1 MRNHDGGR
9 YTGRM
14 SLPPPDQPTGRS
26 ANPARIMLNS
36 PLAAAARARVYHQR
50 TRQRPRERCLRVL
63 AAVGA
68 LVVHLLFLFA
78 FVLGPAYELKL
89 PPESAQQFLQVR
101 LIEPPEPPP
110 PPPVRGTPPKERG
123 PRHQGRSSRPTPSSE
138 RSAYTQAVMAVQPA
152 PASAPPAIAKATK
165 PRAPAPKP
173 VAAPPPPVSLPQP
186 APTPELQ
193 PIPLAGEPPSVT
205 LPTPALQPPVPPKF
219 QPESVRKPQLE
230 GKQPLPPP
238 ASLALPE
245 VSAPSSPPITVS
257 SIALNAEVP
266 QSSSPASVTPARA
279 QPPAAPPVPELQPIP
294 LPAQPSPSVNLQAQL
309 SAPAPTVPTEKP
321 QVQAPT
327 VDVAEAELEAVPLT
341 PAVPAQMVPAAPAVK
356 IDVAD
361 TAPKTAVQPS
371 IERPQLSA
379 PPAVSTAAA
388 AAAATASKAA
398 QAPSRDTTEQPATHE
413 TTPSPGDV
421 DSGRDVSRA
430 PDATPQGSDTA
441 IPGEPNGATVAP
453 ENAGSN
459 TAAAQ
464 PTTGQGSDKGG
475 SKQQGIGQPGGNRPG
490 ADQGSLAAGALQGQV
505 GGYVQLKPRG
515 DTEVMSHGTPNIGYR
530 PTRFEQDWA
539 PEGESSIDT
548 ALRHAVEKT
557 TVKHTF
563 HLPRGVRVECA
574 VMPLLPMS
582 LLGCRNPDPPPKPVD
597 AKVYERMHLA
607 PANPLAP
614 PAPIS
619 SAAAPA
625 PMIKVD
631 NSAECAA
638 ARVAGSPPPP
648 GCEGILLPVKPAGPA
663 SSASSWVPASDQF
676 H

>member
-1 MRNHDGGR
+1 
-9 YTGRM
+9 M
-14 SLPPPDQPTGRS
+14 SSPTPDQPSGRS

-36 PLAAAARARVYHQR
+36 PLAAAMRARVYHQR
-50 TRQRPRERCLRVL
+50 TRQRPRDGKLRIL

-68 LVVHLLFLFA
+68 LLVHLLFLFA

-89 PPESAQQFLQVR
+89 PPESPQQFLQVR

-123 PRHQGRSSRPTPSSE
+123 PRHQGRSTRPTPASE
-138 RSAYTQAVMAVQPA
+138 RSAYTQAVVEAQPP
-152 PASAPPAIAKATK
+152 PAAAPPVIAKAK
-165 PRAPAPKP
+165 PHAPAPKP

-186 APTPELQ
+186 SPTPELQ
-193 PIPLAGEPPSVT
+193 PVPLAAEPPSVT

-230 GKQPLPPP
+230 GNQPLVPP

-266 QSSSPASVTPARA
+266 KTTSPASVMPARA
-279 QPPAAPPVPELQPIP
+279 QLPAAPPVPELQPVP

-309 SAPAPTVPTEKP
+309 SVPAPAVPAERP
-321 QVQAPT
+321 QVQVPAI
-327 VDVAEAELEAVPLT
+327 DVAEAELEAVPLSRS
-341 PAVPAQMVPAAPAVK
+341 APAQAAPAAPTVK
-356 IDVAD
+356 IDIAD
-361 TAPKTAVQPS
+361 AAAKAAVQPS
-371 IERPQLSA
+371 IERPQLSTPATVPTA
-379 PPAVSTAAA
+379 PIST
-388 AAAATASKAA
+388 AATASKAA
-398 QAPSRDTTEQPATHE
+398 QAPSPSPDTAEQAAHE
-413 TTPSPGDV
+413 STPSPADV
-421 DSGRDVSRA
+421 DTGRDVSSA
-430 PDATPQGSDTA
+430 PEATPQGSDTA
-441 IPGEPNGATVAP
+441 KPGEPDGALVAP
-453 ENAGSN
+453 ENASSSA
-459 TAAAQ
+459 AAAQ
-464 PTTGQGSDKGG
+464 PTVGKPSGKGV
-475 SKQQGIGQPGGNRPG
+475 SKQQGHGQPGGNRPG
-490 ADQGSLAAGALQGQV
+490 ADQGTLAAGAQQGAP
-505 GGYVQLKPRG
+505 GSYVQLKPRG
-515 DTEVMSHGTPNIGYR
+515 ETEIMNHGAPNIGYR
-530 PTRFEQDWA
+530 PTRFDQDWA

-607 PANPLAP
+607 PARPLAP
-614 PAPIS
+614 PLPASPSS
-619 SAAAPA
+619 SAAAA
-625 PMIKVD
+625 PMVKID
-631 NSAECAA
+631 NSAECAV

-648 GCEGILLPVKPAGPA
+648 GCEGIVLPVKPA
-663 SSASSWVPASDQF
+663 SSSSSWVPASDQF